1 MPPLEP
7 YYLTDDAIKRLEDME
22 GDITFFESE
31 LSRAEYC
38 GLDVTEIRKR
48 VTEMRATRTKM
59 LEIYRKPK

>member
-1 MPPLEP
+1 
-7 YYLTDDAIKRLEDME
+7 ME
-22 GDITFFESE
+22 ENITFFESE

-38 GLDVTEIRKR
+38 GLDVTDIRKR